1 MIEVRRMTP
10 QIPSRPQTV
19 RPDRSPKRSGVLF
32 LFGILFLI
40 TAAGQAAHAQ
50 DSSSQEL
57 PSTLAAMAIEPV
69 AVAPQSS
76 HRPSNSDIVAHWYG
90 PNYRT
95 PFVLEPDSAHAADIE
110 RNAIEYTHL
119 GFWALGSNFADVMV
133 SKSSMDEPASGG
145 GSGATEAYLIL
156 RSNIGLNEAT
166 GTNAFRKGPMR
177 NLSIELGANLETK
190 NSSFA
195 PAEKTIYFGPN
206 LQFAVPRGYFN
217 VGLHLRKEWNHEGV
231 LGKSEDYDPDFSI
244 EPTWMFPFTIGAV
257 HLAYTGF
264 ADYNTQKGDDSFGNQ
279 TVGEFL
285 LRNAVTVDVG
295 AMLFKRAQLLD
306 VSGGFWYWHN
316 EYGKPSSDPGAEQ
329 MTPMIGLA
337 FHLDGG
343 RANHTR

>member
-1 MIEVRRMTP
+1 MTP
-10 QIPSRPQTV
+10 QIPARRQPLRPA
-19 RPDRSPKRSGVLF
+19 RSPLRNGVLS
-32 LFGILFLI
+32 LFGIFLLI
-40 TAAGQAAHAQ
+40 TTASRPANAQ

-57 PSTLAAMAIEPV
+57 PSAPAAMANKPV
-69 AVAPQSS
+69 AAVPESP
-76 HRPSNSDIVAHWYG
+76 HRPSGSDVFAYWYG
-90 PNYRT
+90 PSYRT
-95 PFVLEPDSAHAADIE
+95 PFVLEPGSGNAADIE

-133 SKSSMDEPASGG
+133 SKSSMAEPASGG
-145 GSGATEAYLIL
+145 GSGATEAYVIL

-206 LQFAVPRGYFN
+206 LQFALPRGYLN

-231 LGKSEDYDPDFSI
+231 LGKSEDYNPDFNI
-244 EPTWMFPFTIGAV
+244 EPTWMFPFTIGRM

-264 ADYNTQKGDDSFGNQ
+264 ADYNTPKGNDSFGAP

-285 LRNAVTVDVG
+285 LRNAVTVDIG
-295 AMLFKRAQLLD
+295 AALFKRAQLLD
-306 VSGGFWYWHN
+306 LSAGFWYWHN

-329 MTPMIGLA
+329 MAPMIGVA

-343 RANHTR
+343 RANRRH